1 MLELGTLS
9 HRLFRCLFCY
19 LQVPG
24 VRLVIFQR
32 RQLMRRTPQ
41 KNGASLW
48 ISVTELGIP
57 QFMQKTVWD
66 QL

>member
-1 MLELGTLS
+1 
-9 HRLFRCLFCY
+9 
-19 LQVPG
+19 
-24 VRLVIFQR
+24 
-32 RQLMRRTPQ
+32 MRRTPQ